1 VTQAHRNLQVSQR
14 AADLFF
20 MGRIRRSGKQLKGP
34 DPAMAQ
40 HDEVGKSAAGINP
53 DLEHSGNEDIIKRY
67 IGKGTRG
74 KTLRDAI

>member
-1 VTQAHRNLQVSQR
+1 
-14 AADLFF
+14 
-20 MGRIRRSGKQLKGP
+20 
-34 DPAMAQ
+34 MAQ